1 MINSSTTGIAINN
14 GRRQRPWGPM
24 FANEWYE

>member
-1 MINSSTTGIAINN
+1 MNSSTTGIAINN

-24 FANEWYE
+24 FANEWHE